1 MMISQLVH
9 HIRIPIAKI
18 SVNLTNAQR
27 VDLQQWNND
36 ANAQSNASGIAL
48 FYTIFLCFEKAM
60 ALKVQKDKVEG
71 RDVNLTE
78 RIRKS

>member
-1 MMISQLVH
+1 MMRMH
-9 HIRIPIAKI
+9 NRM
-18 SVNLTNAQR
+18 R
-27 VDLQQWNND
+27 VVFIF
-36 ANAQSNASGIAL
+36 AGIAL